1 MQTIGSKTGETDEM
15 TTSTSP
21 QATNGRIFLDP
32 ARSITGL
39 PARTVGDF
47 WQWAYSDVLSNR
59 NRSIFA
65 EYLVGVAL
73 ESVESPR
80 VEWDSVDLRYR
91 DAKVEV
97 KSAADGPIS
106 NGDAAKLHFSIRKS
120 TSMNPA
126 EGKNGGG
133 ESARFADV
141 YVFCHY
147 TEPAEVKD
155 DALDVGAWE
164 FYVVSTKAL
173 NAKFG
178 EAKSIALGS
187 LQRLSKPC
195 KFDKLQERIDAA
207 VQRGLIPA

>member
-1 MQTIGSKTGETDEM
+1 MSNGTQS
-15 TTSTSP
+15 
-21 QATNGRIFLDP
+21 QAPNRRIFLDY
-32 ARSITGL
+32 AHKITGL
-39 PARTVGDF
+39 PAQTVGDF

-73 ESVESPR
+73 ESVDRPR
-80 VEWDSVDLRYR
+80 VEWDSVDLRYK

-97 KSAADGPIS
+97 KSAADGRAT
-106 NGDAAKLHFSIRKS
+106 NGDAAKVQFSIRKS
-120 TSMNPA
+120 TSNEPA
-126 EGKNGGG
+126 EEGDGDGG

-147 TEPAEVKD
+147 LERDAVKAD
-155 DALDVGAWE
+155 ILDVQAWD

-178 EAKSIALGS
+178 EAKSIALAS
-187 LQRLSKPC
+187 LQRLSKAC
-195 KFDKLQERIDAA
+195 KFDALRARVDTA
-207 VQRGLIPA
+207 VARAG

>member
-1 MQTIGSKTGETDEM
+1 MTNSIG
-15 TTSTSP
+15 P
-21 QATNGRIFLDP
+21 QAHNGRVFLDP
-32 ARSITGL
+32 AHSITGL

-91 DAKVEV
+91 DAKIEV

-106 NGDAAKLHFSIRKS
+106 NGDPAKLHFSIRKS
-120 TSMNPA
+120 TSMEPA
-126 EGKNGGG
+126 EGEAGG
-133 ESARFADV
+133 EAARFVDV

-147 TEPAEVKD
+147 LEHAEERTD
-155 DALDVGAWE
+155 PLDAAAWD
-164 FYVVSTKAL
+164 FYVVSTKTL

-187 LQRLSKPC
+187 LQRLAKAC
-195 KFDKLQERIDAA
+195 KFDALRARVDAA
-207 VQRGLIPA
+207 VTRMD